1 MTAPP
6 TIQVSDL
13 TVRFGQVTAVDTA
26 SFTVAP
32 RQCFGIVGE
41 SGSGKTTVLRA
52 ILGLQS
58 FDAGKV
64 SLFGTDQPARG
75 RDFRA
80 QTALIQPIFQD
91 PATSLSPRRR
101 IGQLLAEV
109 GEVLREPAEAC
120 RVRAIAMLDRL
131 GLPKEAMEKYPY
143 QLSGGQARRA
153 AIARAL
159 LFNPRIVAADEPT
172 AGLDVSV
179 QGDFLNLLQ
188 DLRAATDI
196 TFLVISHNLA
206 VMRLVANDVA
216 VMHKGRIVE
225 QGAAR
230 SVLET
235 PQSDYARALLAAW
248 PRLKSRQ

>member
-1 MTAPP
+1 LLDHQHMGCAARSGLQTQHAGASKRIHTAPAR
-6 TIQVSDL
+6 QVL
-13 TVRFGQVTAVDTA
+13 AQPVEQGFAHTA
-26 SFTVAP
+26 
-32 RQCFGIVGE
+32 R
-41 SGSGKTTVLRA
+41 R
-52 ILGLQS
+52 
-58 FDAGKV
+58 
-64 SLFGTDQPARG
+64 
-75 RDFRA
+75 RA
-80 QTALIQPIFQD
+80 QTRLIQPIFQD

-120 RVRAIAMLDRL
+120 RLRAIAMLDRL

-159 LFNPRIVAADEPT
+159 LFNPKIIAADEPT

-188 DLRAATDI
+188 EIRAASDI
-196 TFLVISHNLA
+196 TLLVISHNLA

-230 SVLET
+230 AVLET
-235 PQSDYARALLAAW
+235 PQSDYARALLGAW
-248 PRLKSRQ
+248 PRLRAGH